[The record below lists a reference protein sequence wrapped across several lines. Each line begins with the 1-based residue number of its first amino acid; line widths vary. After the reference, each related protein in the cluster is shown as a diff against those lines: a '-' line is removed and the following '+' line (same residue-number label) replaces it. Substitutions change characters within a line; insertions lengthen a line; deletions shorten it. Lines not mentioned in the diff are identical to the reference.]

1 MSIFYL
7 GGEKM
12 SNKRIGIILDV
23 DAEVSKAKGNIG
35 SLSKVFEGIGGK

>member
-12 SNKRIGIILDV
+12 SNKERIGIILDV
-23 DAEVSKAKGNIG
+23 DAEVSKA
-35 SLSKVFEGIGGK
+35 